1 MTYGIRVE
9 NESGFTQIDDT
20 TQGFQVLATG
30 TVSAS
35 NAYTINYVTIPSTY
49 PDDILVVAKPN
60 NPNTNIDY
68 RLYAK
73 YSDTTNNNGVRTRRC
88 FMNFAAGGSVV
99 ATEAADYAIIQRC
112 SEFDDSLISGQT
124 PPNQGLNIYQSDGTL
139 SFTSE
144 KPTYR
149 VQAARHHEVT
159 SSSSGAGTWYT
170 GVDSTDIEDI
180 YGLAMGYEA
189 YKYRVFGPPADREYE
204 SFSRLLKWNY
214 QNSRIETI
222 TTSTGGQAGYTNGTF
237 TRVWEGHRT
246 EMVGYIV

>member
-1 MTYGIRVE
+1 MAYGIRVE

-20 TQGFQVLATG
+20 TQGFQVLSTG
-30 TVSAS
+30 VVAAS
-35 NAYTINYVTIPSTY
+35 GNSTINYVSIPSSY

-60 NPNTNIDY
+60 NPNTNTDY
-68 RLYAK
+68 RLFAN

-88 FMNFAAGGSVV
+88 FMNFAYGSIVL
-99 ATEAADYAIIQRC
+99 ATQAADYAIIQRC
-112 SEFDDSLISGQT
+112 SEFDDGLISGQT
-124 PPNQGLNIYQSDGTL
+124 PPNYGLNVYQSNGTL
-139 SFTSE
+139 SFTTE

-159 SSSSGAGTWYT
+159 ASSSGAGIWYT

-180 YGLAMGYEA
+180 YGLAMGYGE
-189 YKYRVFGPPADREYE
+189 YKYRVFGPSADRQY
-204 SFSRLLKWNY
+204 SSTSRLLRWDYPNA
-214 QNSRIETI
+214 TI
-222 TTSTGGQAGYTNGTF
+222 STVTTSVGGQAGYTSGTY